1 MTHIPIQKK
10 SKRVQLAD
18 ALGQHLAEDLYS
30 PLAVPHFNRSAMD
43 GYAVKAAEITKL
55 PTTLHVVGE
64 ILAGEAKT
72 FADTSLAAVRV
83 MTGSLIPAGFDA
95 VVRQEDTDY
104 GEKKVQILRPVQ
116 ALQNF
121 CAIGED
127 VALGGKILTQYT
139 KIGPLEIGILASLGI
154 AEIPVL
160 RPFRV
165 GLIATGSEL
174 TAPGHPLAPGHIY
187 ETNLNVLTAKL
198 ASYPVE
204 IVFHTIFSD
213 DPIAICSELDRR
225 LPHVD
230 FILSTGGVSVGKK
243 DILHD
248 VVAQPFVEQLFWKV
262 ALQPGTPVM
271 MSLYR
276 GLPFLSLSGNPYASL
291 TTFELFFRPIIGQF
305 FQSKDYEM
313 RLKKAILQVDFYK
326 KAYKR
331 RFVRGLYADGQVT
344 LPTKHQSSVLSSMLG
359 CNCFVDI
366 PAGTMG
372 LLKNSEVDVVLF

>member
-1 MTHIPIQKK
+1 
-10 SKRVQLAD
+10 
-18 ALGQHLAEDLYS
+18 
-30 PLAVPHFNRSAMD
+30 MD